1 MQGFGTS
8 AFVPSTALLHSP
20 PGEQYLHALHWAVHG
35 KGDATPHGTVQILF
49 HAFALVVQELG
60 LASIVGQVRS
70 AAGAE
75 GRGPL
80 GLRRPSLHPHFP
92 HVGARLRAQVA
103 SLIAN
108 EDGAAARFRE
118 RLRRVDE
125 HMAAVQVPHTLRR
138 RVREFYLF
146 LWVRAGEGARRGRG
160 LTARAR
166 RSCSGGTRAR
176 RLWRERT
183 CSWA

>member
-70 AAGAE
+70 AAGRREGGHLGCADPHSTPISRTW
-75 GRGPL
+75 GRGCEP
-80 GLRRPSLHPHFP
+80 RWHR
-92 HVGARLRAQVA
+92 
-103 SLIAN
+103 
-108 EDGAAARFRE
+108 
-118 RLRRVDE
+118 
-125 HMAAVQVPHTLRR
+125 
-138 RVREFYLF
+138 
-146 LWVRAGEGARRGRG
+146 
-160 LTARAR
+160 
-166 RSCSGGTRAR
+166 
-176 RLWRERT
+176 
-183 CSWA
+183 